1 MNIKVTLGEVRP
13 LDKRLPMEIISQK
26 LQPIAK
32 QANLIFAD
40 WQLGVGYLQWSLP
53 GTNWTPFT
61 KGNEEEQSTV
71 AQIYETRKSL
81 MQNALQGSPL
91 KDIVFSVPSADFVF
105 FRQQG
110 VDWEIALTAWGYRY
124 SEHKGPIISD

>member
-13 LDKRLPMEIISQK
+13 LIDKRLPMEIISQK
-26 LQPIAK
+26 LKPIAK

-40 WQLGVGYLQWSLP
+40 WQPCGNYLQWSLP
-53 GTNWTPFT
+53 GTDWTPFT
-61 KGNEEEQSTV
+61 KGNEEEQATV
-71 AQIYETRKSL
+71 AQIYETRKTL

-91 KDIVFSVPSADFVF
+91 KDIIFSVPSADFVF

-124 SEHKGPIISD
+124 PEHKRPLY